1 MTSRE
6 TKQVMSNET
15 ITTYL
20 KPQTA
25 VSGKWVVVVTVLQWN
40 TKCSNANYNTSKSW
54 NPAIPMEWNDFMEN
68 P

>member
-1 MTSRE
+1 MTFRE

-40 TKCSNANYNTSKSW
+40 TKCIKANYNTSKSW
-54 NPAIPMEWNDFMEN
+54 NPAIPMEIKQG
-68 P
+68 